1 MQEHHLL
8 VHARKFL
15 QTDMLH
21 LKGSFGLLPPG
32 KQLGT
37 EQAARS
43 VFTTK
48 FLEPGQYTQ

>member
-15 QTDMLH
+15 QTDMRH

-37 EQAARS
+37 EQAAKS
-43 VFTTK
+43 VFITK
-48 FLEPGQYTQ
+48 FLELGRSTQ